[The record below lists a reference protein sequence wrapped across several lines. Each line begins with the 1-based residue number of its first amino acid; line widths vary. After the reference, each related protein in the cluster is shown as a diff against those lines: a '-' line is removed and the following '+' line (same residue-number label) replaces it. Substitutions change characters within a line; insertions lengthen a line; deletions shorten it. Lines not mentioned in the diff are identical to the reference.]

1 MVKQAYTFNGVFS
14 LSLTAESY
22 PDERLI
28 DGLVSALV
36 QEINFRA
43 SEGDWELKGILEAG
57 AALLALKEDYQA
69 KVRLA
74 SESTAEAD
82 QEDDD
87 AEAV

>member
-1 MVKQAYTFNGVFS
+1 MVKHAYTYAGEFN
-14 LSLTAESY
+14 LRLTAESY

-28 DGLVSALV
+28 DGLVAALV

-43 SEGDWELKGILEAG
+43 SEGNWELKGILEAG
-57 AALLALKEDYQA
+57 AALLELKEAYQE

-74 SESTAEAD
+74 SESTAESD